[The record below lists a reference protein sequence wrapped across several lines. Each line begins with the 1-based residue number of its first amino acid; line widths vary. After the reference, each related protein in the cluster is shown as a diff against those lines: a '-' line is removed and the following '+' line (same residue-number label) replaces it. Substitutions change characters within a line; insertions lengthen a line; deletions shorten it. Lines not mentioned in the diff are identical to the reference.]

1 MTAYLRHLAGER
13 IQDRY
18 EIISVLGSG
27 AYGTVYK
34 CCDLEL
40 NTLVAIK
47 ELHVLPSTDGNS
59 SEREEALAQF
69 RREAVNLSNLRHP
82 HIVSGHY
89 QPHSG
94 TWLVC
99 PVCGQSFRG
108 TPVCPQDRAAPVVL
122 HQRHYLVMEYVDG
135 PNL

>member
-1 MTAYLRHLAGER
+1 MTAYLRHLSGEL

-27 AYGTVYK
+27 AFGTVYK

-47 ELHVLPSTDGNS
+47 ELHVLPSTDGSS

-69 RREAVNLSNLRHP
+69 RREAFNLSNLRHP
-82 HIVSGHY
+82 HIMSGHY

-99 PVCGQSFRG
+99 PVCGYAFRG
-108 TPVCPQDRAAPVVL
+108 SPTCPEHGAAAIGGRQPPQLVVEA
-122 HQRHYLVMEYVDG
+122 RG
-135 PNL
+135 